1 MSHCSRIYGSDHLFG
16 PTTYFSE
23 RNDWSEINRKA
34 IDNAHGR
41 VLDIGCGAG
50 RFSLDLQQ
58 NGHEVVGVDN
68 SPLAVKV
75 CRERGLKDIR
85 EISVYDMGDS
95 LGVFDTVIM
104 MGNNLS
110 LLASPE
116 KGRELLEKLAKITS
130 EEALII
136 GESNNVYQTEKKE
149 HHVF

>member
-1 MSHCSRIYGSDHLFG
+1 M
-16 PTTYFSE
+16 
-23 RNDWSEINRKA
+23 
-34 IDNAHGR
+34 
-41 VLDIGCGAG
+41 
-50 RFSLDLQQ
+50 
-58 NGHEVVGVDN
+58 VGVDN

-116 KGRELLEKLAKITS
+116 KGRELLDKLAKITS

>member
-1 MSHCSRIYGSDHLFG
+1 M
-16 PTTYFSE
+16 
-23 RNDWSEINRKA
+23 
-34 IDNAHGR
+34 
-41 VLDIGCGAG
+41 
-50 RFSLDLQQ
+50 DLQQ